1 MDIAIVGAKRSPI
14 GTLMGGLSP
23 LAASAIGAQV
33 IEATLTHAGLDADQ
47 IDEVMLGQILTAA
60 TGQGPARQ
68 AARQAGI
75 PDSATA
81 LSINQLCG
89 SGLRAVAL
97 GAQQIMT
104 GQAEIV
110 LAGGQESMSRAPHA
124 QALRG
129 GQKLGNLELID
140 TMMHDGLTDA
150 FYGYPMGIT
159 AENIAERWQISREAQ
174 DAFALESQ
182 SRAASALSD
191 AKFAAELTP
200 IRIETRK
207 GVTEVSTDEFPRPQT
222 SAQSLAGLR
231 PAFKKDGSVTAGNA
245 SGINDGAAVL
255 ALMAA
260 DQVEGREVL
269 AKIVSFA
276 TAGVAPEIMG
286 TGPIPASQLALKRA
300 GWGIDQLDLIE
311 SNEAFAAQSLCV
323 IQELGLDPAK
333 VNVNGGAIALGHP
346 IGASGARVLVTLIHA
361 LRARGGGRGLATLCI
376 GGGMGVA
383 MCIEV

>member
-23 LAASAIGAQV
+23 LAAAEIGTQV
-33 IEATLTHAGLDADQ
+33 IKATLGHADLEADQ